1 MHSGCI
7 PGTGPIPPVSPAP
20 LPLLWALKAHR
31 DPALLPLL
39 WLLSHCQ
46 EAGQPEPIAGSPLP
60 QHTSTAPPVLPQV
73 WDAPGLPPF
82 LHPKSE
88 SMLQGMQAS
97 QMKSPVHL
105 HLRSH
110 AEKLLLSRGGGH
122 ALEAENSEHTG
133 NTQPPHPSSIGHQP
147 SPYTPGMST
156 PPPLLPAC
164 SLGAPHT
171 LTSLLT
177 EIPLALTQAPLSTRP
192 FLIHHHTGNQPDPT
206 AVYAQPTRQG
216 HFIPSLLL
224 TTYC

>member
-110 AEKLLLSRGGGH
+110 AEKLLLSRGGGACLRGGELRTH
-122 ALEAENSEHTG
+122 RKHT
-133 NTQPPHPSSIGHQP
+133 
-147 SPYTPGMST
+147 TPTSQFHRTPAIPIHTRNVHTST
-156 PPPLLPAC
+156 F
-164 SLGAPHT
+164 T
-171 LTSLLT
+171 
-177 EIPLALTQAPLSTRP
+177 
-192 FLIHHHTGNQPDPT
+192 
-206 AVYAQPTRQG
+206 
-216 HFIPSLLL
+216 PSLQPGCP
-224 TTYC
+224 THTYSLPC